1 MSEKSVK
8 NTFLMEGLQDFNEN
22 QNMCGRDLYTLKPC
36 SESERWPAGHI
47 FYTMV
52 NSAPCE
58 GNDINIMNFSKCQRE
73 DYCYFSEPPD
83 TKQALRWNWNRA
95 KALFGNEYLVR
106 MIKWGEDFC
115 KLSFYN
121 YKTCVNTNL
130 WHSNRWPNMKVK
142 IFWVIVVAKLYLCLF
157 QIYVGSVSTTLGA
170 GDNNSGRPRWFS
182 FLHFSNIWFCANIVV
197 SGLPFYL

>member
-8 NTFLMEGLQDFNEN
+8 STFLMEGLQDFNER

-58 GNDINIMNFSKCQRE
+58 GNDINVMNFSKCQRE

-83 TKQALRWNWNRA
+83 TKQALR
-95 KALFGNEYLVR
+95 
-106 MIKWGEDFC
+106 
-115 KLSFYN
+115 
-121 YKTCVNTNL
+121 
-130 WHSNRWPNMKVK
+130 
-142 IFWVIVVAKLYLCLF
+142 
-157 QIYVGSVSTTLGA
+157 
-170 GDNNSGRPRWFS
+170 
-182 FLHFSNIWFCANIVV
+182 
-197 SGLPFYL
+197 